1 MSMTTFKINKFEE
14 KYKEKYGKLN
24 SNFFNNFE
32 IHWYEELSSTMD
44 LVNMNILNKE
54 NLNHIIVS
62 NYQRDGHGRYERK
75 WHSEKNKNLL
85 ASIPFLVEKELSSRM
100 PIILSLSI
108 FETINEF
115 VSDDDNLR
123 IKWPNDIFI
132 NSKKISGMITEN
144 VVEGEKVYIN
154 FGVGININ
162 LEENDLFDKNFLATS
177 LLIEKSKIYS
187 LEEVLYVLLSKISK
201 NLDYKQELF
210 NKWKK
215 YLYFPKKR
223 IYLNNNKDEEYYV
236 KGVDEFGNL
245 IVHKNN
251 EKLKISYGE
260 ISFQD

>member
-1 MSMTTFKINKFEE
+1 MSMTTYKIKNFEE
-14 KYKEKYGKLN
+14 KYKEKYGNLRN
-24 SNFFNNFE
+24 DIFNNFE
-32 IHWYEELSSTMD
+32 IHWHEELSSTMD
-44 LVNMNILNKE
+44 LVNKNISRKE

-62 NYQRDGHGRYERK
+62 NYQREWY
-75 WHSEKNKNLL
+75 SEKNKNLL
-85 ASIPFLVEKELSSRM
+85 ASLPFLVGKELSPRM

-108 FETINEF
+108 FETIKEF
-115 VSDDDNLR
+115 VSDEDQLK
-123 IKWPNDIFI
+123 IKWPNDILL

-177 LLIEKSKIYS
+177 LLIEKSKIHS
-187 LEEVLYVLLSKISK
+187 LEEVLYVLLCRISK

-210 NKWKK
+210 YKWKN
-215 YLYFPKKR
+215 YLYFPKKK
-223 IYLNNNKDEEYYV
+223 IYLNNNKNEEYSV
-236 KGVDEFGNL
+236 KDVDEFGNL

-251 EKLKISYGE
+251 KILKISYGE